1 MVTSS
6 LSKITLVHLL
16 ISRLLDKRAVG
27 RQVANRARVDHM
39 LTIFGKKKKDEQT
52 PPESLSSSQTEAQEQ
67 PSTPSQSPG
76 SMYAAPAQR
85 PVEYQPRPQPAMRV
99 APPQQSFRMSP
110 TAPLPT
116 EETSLTRLL
125 QSLLQDIPL
134 PPGIDLGFASASQTT
149 PDYVPVRS
157 TPPSRAMVIGPGKGS
172 REWEEQG
179 EESDKRPAATPAG
192 KQTKPAE
199 AQPPAGKIP
208 IPTPTVSTKRD
219 QPSEKTPEKPSKLE
233 KQPDKPSK
241 EMAAKK
247 EAPAPQSFDHIFQ
260 LTQGNLERKGLVII
274 NGEAGSG
281 RTTLCSGLTSNYMK
295 MGSACMYLT
304 YDQAPS
310 DLRDQMKK
318 LGTDAAQYESG
329 FRLILVDGF
338 ASQSESFSMEPYY
351 LEQPFSFE
359 NIQETLTRNSQMFMG
374 EKIKI
379 IFDSLDGLAS
389 KVPAKDFAKSFTDLV
404 GKLKESG
411 STFIVT
417 IDLSKLPKDLIGS
430 LNDLSDCVVEL
441 SKDDSDPNGRQL
453 KVQRLNQKSAKI
465 DAETFEIDSSK
476 GLVFV

>member
-99 APPQQSFRMSP
+99 APPQQSFRLSP

-134 PPGIDLGFASASQTT
+134 PPGVDFGFGASQTT

-157 TPPSRAMVIGPGKGS
+157 TPPSRPMVIGPSKESG
-172 REWEEQG
+172 EWEEQG
-179 EESDKRPAATPAG
+179 GEAAKQPTTMLPG

-199 AQPPAGKIP
+199 PPTGKTP
-208 IPTPTVSTKRD
+208 VSTPTVGPKRD
-219 QPSEKTPEKPSKLE
+219 QTPEKTLEKPSKAE
-233 KQPDKPSK
+233 KQPEKSSK
-241 EMAAKK
+241 EMAPKK
-247 EAPAPQSFDHIFQ
+247 EARALQSFDHIFQ
-260 LTQGNLERKGLVII
+260 LTQGNLESTGLVII

-430 LNDLSDCVVEL
+430 LNDLADCVVEL

>member
-1 MVTSS
+1 
-6 LSKITLVHLL
+6 
-16 ISRLLDKRAVG
+16 
-27 RQVANRARVDHM
+27 M

-52 PPESLSSSQTEAQEQ
+52 PPESLSSSQTEAQE
-67 PSTPSQSPG
+67 PLSTPNQSLSGVYTP
-76 SMYAAPAQR
+76 PAHG
-85 PVEYQPRPQPAMRV
+85 PVEDQPQPQPAMRA
-99 APPQQSFRMSP
+99 APPQQSFRLSP
-110 TAPLPT
+110 TAPLPA

-134 PPGIDLGFASASQTT
+134 PPGVDLGFAAASQTT

-157 TPPSRAMVIGPGKGS
+157 TPPSRPMVIGPEKDSG
-172 REWEEQG
+172 EWEEQG
-179 EESDKRPAATPAG
+179 GAPAKQPATVPSG
-192 KQTKPAE
+192 KQVKPGE
-199 AQPPAGKIP
+199 TQPPAGKIP
-208 IPTPTVSTKRD
+208 IPTPTVTTKRD
-219 QPSEKTPEKPSKLE
+219 KTPEKAPEKPSKVE
-233 KQPDKPSK
+233 KPSK
-241 EMAAKK
+241 DMVAKK
-247 EAPAPQSFDHIFQ
+247 EARAPQSFDHIFQ
-260 LTQGNLERKGLVII
+260 LTQGNLESTGLVII

-329 FRLILVDGF
+329 FRLIIVDGF

-351 LEQPFSFE
+351 LEQPFSFD

-374 EKIKI
+374 EKVKI

-389 KVPAKDFAKSFTDLV
+389 KIPTKDFGKDFTDLA

-417 IDLSKLPKDLIGS
+417 IDMSKLPKDLVGS
-430 LNDLSDCVVEL
+430 LNDLADCVVDL